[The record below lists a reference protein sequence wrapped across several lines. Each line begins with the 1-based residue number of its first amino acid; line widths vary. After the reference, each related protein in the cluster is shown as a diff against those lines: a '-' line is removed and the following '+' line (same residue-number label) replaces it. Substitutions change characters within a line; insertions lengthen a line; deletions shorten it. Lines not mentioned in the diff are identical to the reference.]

1 MSLSFRAKLT
11 LIVAITVGAFA
22 AVLVLGTWIGVVQ
35 TRALSQI
42 EERMVPKLELGPK
55 LELEFEHMR
64 KGMQDAVA
72 AQDAASLDN
81 SIEVRN
87 RLIALTTGGKNAIDP
102 GVAASLRHAV
112 TSYHSAAYNVSRRLM
127 RGETG
132 EALVDAMADMQA
144 QQRATEDLIQRA
156 VRLDRRELAS
166 GFGAVRGAIDTGLRY
181 RLAIGL
187 VALALVLSASIWMGR
202 GALRT
207 LSDISS
213 GVARFGTGDFSQPI
227 VVDMSDEFSTVARDA
242 NQMAASLQR
251 LSQLRDRNDR
261 LRAGIAGLSDELRG
275 DLDPGVVSA
284 RAVTFLAK
292 RVGAVAGCV
301 YLIDEDGLLC
311 PAGEYAGGSPDPAWS
326 GRSFRS
332 GEGLVGQAALN
343 DDLLLV
349 RDPPA
354 DYLKIRSGLGE
365 SKPSSLLLMRLSRL
379 GEAVG
384 VVELAFFEECSDEAK
399 ELLLA
404 VRETMVI
411 AVNVA
416 RSRATLRKLLD
427 ESTQQAERLALQE
440 EELRATNRDLSAQ
453 QEELQRAND
462 ELEQQRAALSQQ
474 NSELEE
480 ARERVQQKA
489 EELSRVSSYK
499 SQFLANMSHELRTP
513 LNSMLL
519 LSHLLSE
526 NDGARLSAKQV
537 EFAKTIHAAGKD
549 LLGLINQVLDL
560 AKIESGKQELDL
572 HTVVIE
578 DLVEN
583 ARRLFTAPAIEKGL
597 KLEIRVALDV
607 PQAIVSDRSRIDR
620 ILVNL
625 LGNALKF
632 TERGTVTLAVTRPPT
647 PAGAQPSGPGFVVAF
662 AVTDTGIGIPRD
674 AQERIFAAFE
684 QLETRT
690 ARRYGGTGLGLAI
703 ARESARLL
711 GGELMLES
719 SEGVGSTFTLLLPE
733 RSGAP
738 AAESVSPR
746 PALAPPADDRARLG
760 MRDRYLLI
768 VEDDPVF
775 SEQLVSLT
783 HAQRLKAVVATSGAE
798 AIELVKRN
806 APLGIILDVKL
817 PDIDG
822 WTVMERLRHDPVTR
836 SIPVH
841 FISGVDAPER
851 ALALGAVGYLTKP
864 VTRDELTAVVR
875 TLARPAGAGDSSVLV
890 VEDDPAG
897 AESVVALLRAEGL
910 RAEHVGSAAEALSS
924 LEKSRFACVILD
936 LGLPDMDG
944 LGLLQTLKDRND
956 IGRPAVVVHTGR
968 ALTREETNRIEAYS
982 EVVVLKDGNSAE
994 RLIDEV
1000 RLFVQHLSPES
1011 PRRTLVAEPPLPDVS
1026 LTGFKILIADD
1037 DMRTV
1042 YALSALLR
1050 GKGADVVVAETGREA
1065 LDVLAKEASI
1075 ACVLMDVMMPEM
1087 DGYEAMRRLRSGGF
1101 PNLPVL
1107 ALTAR
1112 AMRGERE
1119 RCLEAG
1125 ANDYLAKPVEP
1136 ARLLALLGQYLG
1148 ISKKSGAA

>member
-11 LIVAITVGAFA
+11 LIVGIALGAFA
-22 AVLVLGTWIGVVQ
+22 SVLALGTWIGVVQ
-35 TRALSQI
+35 TRALTEI

-55 LELEFEHMR
+55 LEVEFEHLR

-72 AQDAASLDN
+72 AQDSASLDA

-87 RLIALTTGGKNAIDP
+87 RLIALTTGGKSAIEP
-102 GVAASLRHAV
+102 GVAASLRHAI
-112 TSYHSAAYNVSRRLM
+112 TSYHAAAYGVSRRLM

-156 VRLDRRELAS
+156 VRLERKELAS
-166 GFGAVRGAIDTGLRY
+166 GFGAVRGAIETGLRY
-181 RLAIGL
+181 RLVIGF
-187 VALALVLSASIWMGR
+187 VALTLVLSASIWVGR
-202 GALRT
+202 STLRT
-207 LSDISS
+207 LSDISN

-227 VVDMSDEFSTVARDA
+227 AVDTSDEFGAVARDA
-242 NQMAASLQR
+242 NQMAASLQK
-251 LSQLRDRNDR
+251 LSQLRDRNDH
-261 LRAGIAGLSDELRG
+261 LRAGMSGLSDELRG
-275 DLDPGVVSA
+275 DLDPDEVAA
-284 RAVTFLAK
+284 RAITFLAK
-292 RVGAVAGCV
+292 RTGAVAGCF
-301 YLIDEDGLLC
+301 YLMDEQGLLRT
-311 PAGEYAGGSPDPAWS
+311 AGEYAGGALDPAWT
-326 GRSFRS
+326 GRTFHA
-332 GEGLVGQAALN
+332 GEGLVGQAALG
-343 DDLLLV
+343 DDLLVV
-349 RDPPA
+349 RDPPVG
-354 DYLKIRSGLGE
+354 YLKIRSGLGE
-365 SKPSSLLLMRLSRL
+365 AIPARLVLMRLARL
-379 GEAVG
+379 GASVG
-384 VVELAFFEECSDEAK
+384 VLELAFFGDSSDDVT

-404 VRETMVI
+404 ARETMVI
-411 AVNVA
+411 AINVA
-416 RSRATLRKLLD
+416 RSRATLRRLLD
-427 ESTQQAERLALQE
+427 ESTQQAERLAQQE
-440 EELRATNRDLSAQ
+440 EELRASNRDLSLQ
-453 QEELQRAND
+453 QEELKRANH
-462 ELEQQRAALSQQ
+462 ELELQRAALSQQ

-489 EELSRVSSYK
+489 EELARVSSYK

-519 LSHLLSE
+519 LSHLLAE

-537 EFAKTIHAAGKD
+537 EFARTIHGAGKD

-560 AKIESGKQELDL
+560 AKIESGKQELDI
-572 HTVVIE
+572 HPVVIV
-578 DLVEN
+578 DVVEN
-583 ARRLFTAPAIEKGL
+583 MRRLFAASALEKGL
-597 KLEIRVALDV
+597 KLELQVAADV
-607 PQAIVSDRSRIDR
+607 PHAMSSDRSRLDR

-632 TERGTVTLAVTRPPT
+632 TERGTVTLTVTRR
-647 PAGAQPSGPGFVVAF
+647 ASDESDGSGASFGVAF
-662 AVTDTGIGIPRD
+662 TVTDTGIGIPRD

-711 GGELMLES
+711 GGELSLES
-719 SEGVGSTFTLLLPE
+719 REGRGSSFTLWLPE
-733 RSGAP
+733 HTGTTSFEA
-738 AAESVSPR
+738 
-746 PALAPPADDRARLG
+746 APPRQVAPGPPDDRAVLG
-760 MRDRYLLI
+760 VKDRYLLI
-768 VEDDPVF
+768 VEDDPVV

-783 HAQRLKAVVATSGAE
+783 HAQHLKAVVTTNGAD
-798 AIELVKRN
+798 AIALVKRN

-822 WTVMERLRHDPVTR
+822 WTVMERLHHDPATR

-851 ALALGAVGYLTKP
+851 ALALGAIGYLTKP
-864 VTRDELTAVVR
+864 ATRDELSSVVR
-875 TLARPAGAGDSSVLV
+875 SLARPVATGDAGVLV

-897 AESVVALLRAEGL
+897 AESVVALLRADGM
-910 RAEHVGSAAEALSS
+910 RAEHVGSAAAALSA
-924 LEKSRFACVILD
+924 LETASFACVVLD

-944 LGLLQTLKDRND
+944 LGMLQTLKDRQD

-968 ALTREETNRIEAYS
+968 ALTREETTRIEAYS
-982 EVVVLKDGNSAE
+982 QAVVLKDGSSAE

-1000 RLFVQHLSPES
+1000 RLFVQHLNPDA
-1011 PRRTLVAEPPLPDVS
+1011 PRRTFMTDLPLPDVS
-1026 LTGFKILIADD
+1026 LTGSKILIADD

-1050 GKGADVVVAETGREA
+1050 GKGAEVLVAETGREA
-1065 LDVLAKEASI
+1065 LDVLARESAI
-1075 ACVLMDVMMPEM
+1075 DCVLMDVMMPEM

-1101 PNLPVL
+1101 PKLPVI

-1125 ANDYLAKPVEP
+1125 ASDYLAKPVDP
-1136 ARLLALLGQYLG
+1136 ARLLSLLAQHLG
-1148 ISKKSGAA
+1148 LSKRSGVG